1 MLNQREDDIIRYL
14 SGNLSD
20 KHRLAFEKELMNDA
34 SMKALFDEYAAIWQL
49 TNQLN
54 YSSETTDRAW
64 DSFQQNV
71 KAPIRFLGFDWLK
84 LAASILI
91 LAAFT
96 VGIWFL
102 TSTHS
107 TTIASKNQIKTTLLS
122 DNSEVILNA
131 NSSIQF
137 AEDFNKENREV
148 WLTGE
153 AYFEVSKSDKPF
165 VVHTLNGDIMVLGT
179 KFNVLTDNVKQI
191 LVTELYE
198 GAIQF
203 SNKHNKIK
211 LEPGQRL
218 VKLYNNISVKNESNL
233 ERAWDTDITCTNATL
248 AYILSELKIT
258 YNVDFE
264 VNPKYLKE
272 HYTVT
277 LPKDNLPSCISI
289 LSSVSA
295 KKFRLKNNV
304 IVLE

>member
-179 KFNVLTDNVKQI
+179 KFNVLPDNVKQI

-203 SNKHNKIK
+203 SNKHNKVK

>member
-1 MLNQREDDIIRYL
+1 
-14 SGNLSD
+14 
-20 KHRLAFEKELMNDA
+20 
-34 SMKALFDEYAAIWQL
+34 
-49 TNQLN
+49 
-54 YSSETTDRAW
+54 
-64 DSFQQNV
+64 
-71 KAPIRFLGFDWLK
+71 